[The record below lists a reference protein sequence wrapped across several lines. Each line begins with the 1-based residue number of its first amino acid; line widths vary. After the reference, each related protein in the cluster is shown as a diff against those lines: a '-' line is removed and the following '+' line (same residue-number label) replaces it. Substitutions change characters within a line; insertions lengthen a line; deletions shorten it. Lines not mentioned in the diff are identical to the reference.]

1 MLPRLAGVVPMEAKL
16 GQNPRDFGRLLV
28 RELNPNP
35 TANHFRPFK
44 EFRCLIPQQREQV
57 FRFQSAVSAACRQV
71 NLRQLFSVQLF
82 GSALESRFLIL

>member
-1 MLPRLAGVVPMEAKL
+1 MLPRLACVIPMEAKL
-16 GQNPRDFGRLLV
+16 GQNHRDFGRLLV

-44 EFRCLIPQQREQV
+44 EFRSLAAEQRQQA
-57 FRFQSAVSAACRQV
+57 FRFQSAVSAACLQV